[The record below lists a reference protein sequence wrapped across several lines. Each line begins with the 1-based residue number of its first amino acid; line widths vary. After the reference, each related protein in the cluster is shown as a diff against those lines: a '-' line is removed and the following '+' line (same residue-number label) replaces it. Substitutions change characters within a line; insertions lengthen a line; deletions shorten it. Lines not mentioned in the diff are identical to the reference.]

1 MGRKR
6 NFIVKESVDYL
17 ESLRSKVKDYQ
28 SSQQLNCLLLLK
40 TGKYKT
46 LAEVSN
52 HIGVH
57 YSTIQRWLAI
67 YKTHGIDKLLAPQT
81 RNKPSKF
88 ISPEIHMALEA
99 RLRSKENPFSG
110 YVEVQEWLEKEYNV
124 KIGYQWL
131 WRYMRI
137 KMDSSLKV
145 PRRVNIKKEQG
156 AEEAFLKTAVH
167 IR

>member
-1 MGRKR
+1 
-6 NFIVKESVDYL
+6 
-17 ESLRSKVKDYQ
+17 
-28 SSQQLNCLLLLK
+28 
-40 TGKYKT
+40 
-46 LAEVSN
+46 
-52 HIGVH
+52 
-57 YSTIQRWLAI
+57 
-67 YKTHGIDKLLAPQT
+67 
-81 RNKPSKF
+81 
-88 ISPEIHMALEA
+88 MALEA